1 MAREDRYLVH
11 TSPSSL
17 LRLQHHLPEQLP
29 GSSLQA
35 WGWQHWDAAT
45 TVSADVRLP
54 LASPACRPGLC

>member
-17 LRLQHHLPEQLP
+17 LRLQRHLPEQLP
-29 GSSLQA
+29 GSTMQA

-45 TVSADVRLP
+45 TVSADVRL
-54 LASPACRPGLC
+54 C